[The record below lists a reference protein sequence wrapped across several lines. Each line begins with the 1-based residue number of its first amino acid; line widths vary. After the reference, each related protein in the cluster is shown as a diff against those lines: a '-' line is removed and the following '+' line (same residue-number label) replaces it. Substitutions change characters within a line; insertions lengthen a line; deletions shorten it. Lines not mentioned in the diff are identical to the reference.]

1 MNVAVIEKKQYVYE
15 NKKNGVNLKQDMF
28 CKMFATDPKII
39 GNASQCYLKVYG
51 GSYDNAKVCAM
62 RLLDK
67 PEITARINEYLSNE
81 GFNEVNVDK
90 QHLFIIN
97 QKKDL
102 NVAMKGIQEFNKLKK
117 RVSNTIELVIPKPI
131 MNWDDDEVIHKID
144 KSKAK
149 DVSQDSNNVV

>member
-1 MNVAVIEKKQYVYE
+1 MNVISIEKKQLAKR
-15 NKKNGVNLKQDMF
+15 NLNLKQDLF
-28 CKMFATDPKII
+28 CKLFATDPKIL
-39 GNASQCYLKVYG
+39 GNGSQCYLKAYG
-51 GSYDNAKVCAM
+51 GSYETAKVNAN
-62 RLLDK
+62 RFLSD
-67 PEITARINEYLSNE
+67 ERITARINEYLSNE

-149 DVSQDSNNVV
+149 DISQDSNNVV